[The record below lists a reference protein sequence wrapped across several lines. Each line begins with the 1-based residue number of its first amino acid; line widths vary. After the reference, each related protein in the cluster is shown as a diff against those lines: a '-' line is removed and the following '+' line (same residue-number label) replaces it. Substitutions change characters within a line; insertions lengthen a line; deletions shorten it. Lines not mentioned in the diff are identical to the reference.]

1 MFPLVECVF
10 EIVGLT
16 ELDCKNKFSDG
27 WDDSEHSVS
36 WIIVNLLDAIK
47 NAFDDDDKILCT
59 TTNAI

>member
-27 WDDSEHSVS
+27 WDDNKHSVS
-36 WIIVNLLDAIK
+36 WIVVNLLDAIK
-47 NAFDDDDKILCT
+47 NAFDDDSKR
-59 TTNAI
+59 